1 MKIIIFLLFLF
12 LFYLIFSFHLIG
24 NINVGL
30 ACEDE
35 CIWMLWFTENW
46 ETYFK
51 WVIIGRERTPLSG
64 KIHWQCAGVLHK
76 QTAEKTILSWPCF
89 KGAHVA
95 SMAGTPLQNRV
106 YCTKD
111 GDYTEFGTCPGQ
123 PKGGAPK
130 GSKNATSKPL
140 DYAIE
145 QLRNGKTF
153 AEIAQSGELGARAIV
168 RHGRGLKE
176 LAAYLPAQNT
186 MRPDLCVIW
195 VHGPTGIGKSQR
207 TWDLGTSLY
216 GLHNIWTSP
225 DPTLQWFND
234 YNGQP
239 YAIFDDFRSK
249 GVSINT
255 LLRVT
260 DIYPISVPTKG
271 GFEKFKPRVIVFTS
285 PHSVDDTFA
294 KRKEHIPEDM
304 EQVHRRITF
313 EIDATNET
321 INSEWK
327 MWKEMEKE
335 LFETLNNV

>member
-1 MKIIIFLLFLF
+1 VRHTRICWTNYPTFIEED
-12 LFYLIFSFHLIG
+12 S
-24 NINVGL
+24 V

-35 CIWMLWFTENW
+35 VTWMLWFTTHW

-51 WVIIGRERTPLSG
+51 WVIIGRERCPKTQR
-64 KIHWQCAGVLHK
+64 IHWQCAAVLHK
-76 QTAEKTILSWPCF
+76 QTAESTILALPAF
-89 KGAHVA
+89 NGAHIEA
-95 SMAGTPLQNRV
+95 MGGTPLQSQV
-106 YCTKD
+106 YCSKD
-111 GDYTEFGTCPGQ
+111 GDFTEFGNCPGK

-130 GSKNATSKPL
+130 GNNNATSKPL
-140 DYAIE
+140 EYAIE
-145 QLRNGKTF
+145 MLRNGKTF

-168 RHGRGLKE
+168 RHGRGLKD

-195 VHGPTGIGKSQR
+195 VHGPTGIGKSKR
-207 TWDLGTSLY
+207 AWDLGTSLY

-239 YAIFDDFRSK
+239 YAIVDDFRSK

-271 GFEKFKPRVIVFTS
+271 GFEKFKPRIIVFTS

-321 INSEWK
+321 LNSEWK
-327 MWKEMEKE
+327 SWKKMEEE
-335 LFETLNNV
+335 LFETLCNV